1 MVVVKV
7 RDLAPRQRGFT
18 KRRGFTLLE
27 LLVVIGIMSFLM
39 SLLLPSL
46 KRSMDLAKATSCKI
60 NLRQLSTALQ
70 LYRIENNGWLP
81 VATPQE
87 EVASDDP
94 FSGSIASDSAV
105 KNMAAPWFSELFP
118 IYMSEPKALACPED
132 PYGYRVKK
140 VAERLR
146 DPIAG
151 EVSSYGINSFIATAG
166 DGYLANIDRHQPSRP
181 MDTILVGDIGPDVLV
196 NLASAVDTEDPDLR
210 GPSRGESRMLW
221 SDGYD
226 PFFPANR
233 SSWVTRRHGHGI
245 HMATLAG
252 EIRSVKTEVIL
263 RQPVRKYYSNCAAG
277 GCTFC
282 NELEMFHYSFAKSRL
297 FWWTGSVPKK

>member
-1 MVVVKV
+1 MKV

-27 LLVVIGIMSFLM
+27 LLVVIGIMSLLM
-39 SLLLPSL
+39 SILLPSL

-81 VATPQE
+81 LTSTAPS
-87 EVASDDP
+87 APLSDPVPADL
-94 FSGSIASDSAV
+94 GGIGASAV
-105 KNMAAPWFSELFP
+105 VKTVAAPWFSELFP
-118 IYMSEPKALACPED
+118 TYMSDPKGLACPED
-132 PYGYRVKK
+132 PYGYRVTK
-140 VAERLR
+140 VAERMR

-166 DGYLANIDRHQPSRP
+166 NGYLANIDRHQPSRP
-181 MDTILVGDIGPDVLV
+181 MDTILVGDIGPDLV
-196 NLASAVDTEDPDLR
+196 AGSFGDVVTNDPELK
-210 GPSRGESRMLW
+210 GPSRGQSRMLW

-226 PFFPANR
+226 PYLSKTR
-233 SSWVTRRHGHGI
+233 SSWVTSRHGHGI

-252 EIRSVKTEVIL
+252 EIRDVKTDDIL

-297 FWWTGSVPKK
+297 FWWTGTVPQK